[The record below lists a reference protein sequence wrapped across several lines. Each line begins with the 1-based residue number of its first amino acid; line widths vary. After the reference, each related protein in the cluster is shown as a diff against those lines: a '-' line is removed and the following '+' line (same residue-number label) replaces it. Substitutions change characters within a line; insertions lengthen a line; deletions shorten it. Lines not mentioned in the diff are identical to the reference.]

1 MLAALLILLLA
12 YHDDGMS
19 VMTRLRL
26 FASTGGELYE
36 CRNCGEKFDSDREEC
51 PTCRSREI
59 AHYEF

>member
-1 MLAALLILLLA
+1 MR
-12 YHDDGMS
+12 

-26 FASTGGELYE
+26 FASTSGELYE